1 MTERVKRSIPVRSAK
16 KQAKRPNAG
25 QFRPGESGNPAGL
38 PKGFRHPRTVLIQ
51 AMFDGEAEAIARV
64 AIDRAK
70 RGDPVCLRLV
80 LERVIAPVKGRTISI
95 DLPPIETAGDIPRAL
110 AAVVQAVSNGAIS
123 ADEGAALSALIAGA
137 RQAFELAEIDL
148 RLKALEGKLR

>member
-1 MTERVKRSIPVRSAK
+1 MV
-16 KQAKRPNAG
+16 PN
-25 QFRPGESGNPAGL
+25 SGNQV
-38 PKGFRHPRTVLIQ
+38 VLNP
-51 AMFDGEAEAIARV
+51 GN
-64 AIDRAK
+64 
-70 RGDPVCLRLV
+70 RLG
-80 LERVIAPVKGRTISI
+80 PNSGNC
-95 DLPPIETAGDIPRAL
+95 PAGDIPRAL